1 MMSCGRHVI
10 ATDYSAHTEFCNK
23 ENTRLIKVSDKEKAF
38 DGKWFKGQG
47 MWAKLDSNSK
57 EDLINSMKTIHSLK
71 SSNALGI
78 NKEGVKTATNFSWN
92 NCAEKCVKAITS

>member
-1 MMSCGRHVI
+1 
-10 ATDYSAHTEFCNK
+10 
-23 ENTRLIKVSDKEKAF
+23 
-38 DGKWFKGQG
+38 

-71 SSNALGI
+71 SSNTLNI

-92 NCAEKCVKAITS
+92 NSAEKCVQAITRLQPSFFSD